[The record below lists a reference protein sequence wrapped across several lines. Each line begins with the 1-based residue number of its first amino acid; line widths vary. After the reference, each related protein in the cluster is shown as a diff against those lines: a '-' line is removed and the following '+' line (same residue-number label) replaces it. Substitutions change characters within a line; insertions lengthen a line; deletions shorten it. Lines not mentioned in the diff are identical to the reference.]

1 MFTTRKND
9 KSHLNFANYL
19 LYLGMEWLEYS
30 KGSYLEEL
38 ASCAAPSPK
47 TRYFREMVDIFYCFD
62 KVIHLDY

>member
-1 MFTTRKND
+1 MPMFTTRKND

-19 LYLGMEWLEYS
+19 LCLGMEWLEYS

-47 TRYFREMVDIFYCFD
+47 TRYFRDR
-62 KVIHLDY
+62 

>member
-30 KGSYLEEL
+30 KGSYLKEL

-47 TRYFREMVDIFYCFD
+47 TRYFRDV
-62 KVIHLDY
+62 HRGRW